1 VAERRYTSI
10 EAETISEDILD
21 VFCPDR
27 LEVGIMCALCNNY
40 NGLALSNPS
49 VLD

>member
-10 EAETISEDILD
+10 EAETISEDVLD

-27 LEVGIMCALCNNY
+27 IEVGIMCALCNDY
-40 NGLALSNPS
+40 YGLAFSNLS